1 MEVNKVF
8 NEDCLVGL
16 KRLPDNSIDCCV
28 TSPPYYG
35 LRDYGCSGQIGLEE
49 SPVSYINKLTDVFS
63 EVYRVLK
70 QEGTLWLN
78 IGDSYNGYK
87 GNANSKYNDS
97 EYVGG
102 KGFHPTRIS
111 GYGLEDKSLKPKDL
125 IGIPWMLAFSLRN
138 AGWYL
143 RQDIIWCL
151 SGGAHVYV
159 KSQKGVMPMMIKD
172 LVRLDPK
179 TVQLWDGDKWVNVLG
194 YGESNDTEEKIEI
207 VLRSGERIG
216 CTGGHKWVLSDNT
229 EVLAKNLRIGNILKS
244 CALPNQEEHK
254 PSFFNKDLLWFLGL
268 YLAEGSL
275 LDDCI
280 QISLNADEISWVD
293 RISSVATHLGG
304 TCTHTVNGNNLN
316 VRVYSQV
323 LVAVLH
329 QYIGGCNAKTKH
341 INNICWQMPND
352 WLREIV
358 VGYLDGDGHFDDENK
373 RIRLGFT
380 RNYNLERDLRV
391 LASRLGATI
400 TIKPTFSYANGKRY
414 PSFRG
419 EWRWE
424 HSNHHNAQERA
435 EIVEIRK
442 SRARHFYD
450 ISVDSEDHLFSL
462 ASGVLTHNCKPNP
475 MPESVTD
482 RCTKSHEYIFLMS
495 KSEKYYFDNESIQ
508 EIATGYDGRKD
519 TMMHGSKKYVI
530 PIMSQKSPS
539 HSSEVLVASG

>member
-143 RQDIIWCL
+143 RQDIIW
-151 SGGAHVYV
+151 H
-159 KSQKGVMPMMIKD
+159 
-172 LVRLDPK
+172 
-179 TVQLWDGDKWVNVLG
+179 
-194 YGESNDTEEKIEI
+194 
-207 VLRSGERIG
+207 
-216 CTGGHKWVLSDNT
+216 
-229 EVLAKNLRIGNILKS
+229 
-244 CALPNQEEHK
+244 
-254 PSFFNKDLLWFLGL
+254 
-268 YLAEGSL
+268 
-275 LDDCI
+275 
-280 QISLNADEISWVD
+280 
-293 RISSVATHLGG
+293 
-304 TCTHTVNGNNLN
+304 
-316 VRVYSQV
+316 
-323 LVAVLH
+323 
-329 QYIGGCNAKTKH
+329 
-341 INNICWQMPND
+341 
-352 WLREIV
+352 
-358 VGYLDGDGHFDDENK
+358 
-373 RIRLGFT
+373 
-380 RNYNLERDLRV
+380 
-391 LASRLGATI
+391 
-400 TIKPTFSYANGKRY
+400 
-414 PSFRG
+414 
-419 EWRWE
+419 
-424 HSNHHNAQERA
+424 
-435 EIVEIRK
+435 
-442 SRARHFYD
+442 
-450 ISVDSEDHLFSL
+450 
-462 ASGVLTHNCKPNP
+462 KPNP

-495 KSEKYYFDNESIQ
+495 KSEKYYFDQESIQ
-508 EIATGYDGRKD
+508 EVATGYDGRKD